1 MSVKRD
7 VWLLKGILFFQEVA
21 KWGSITRAAQEN
33 GIKSANLSRVITELE
48 DVLNL
53 RLFDRRSTGMH
64 LTAAGRML
72 LEKADELKGQLERL
86 SAVRQ
91 KSVAVKILRL
101 RLPSGLKID
110 ISSFLEHYPYLNV
123 LQRENGP
130 FDVGVFWEKPK
141 LKGFQISCHEVMHT
155 DSLCQSLWI
164 ALRKKELDASLL
176 ADFITCQLHF

>member
-1 MSVKRD
+1 MSVKSD

-33 GIKSANLSRVITELE
+33 GIKAANLSRVITELE

-164 ALRKKELDASLL
+164 AQREKEVDVSLL
-176 ADFITCQLHF
+176 ADFIICRLHF